1 MPRCAISVPAP
12 TVTVGTDFLFQSFL
26 AKEYST
32 SQSLIEA
39 NTNEAKKAK
48 PQVSLPENTSLWDKM
63 KNLSPHDLN
72 PAGKIERLLQ
82 AAEKWPEQI
91 IRLMVVF
98 LLETL
103 LIPLILLWGLLS
115 FTKSYLGFQVPRLAR
130 ITHSLAPEDQRP
142 VTPSK

>member
-39 NTNEAKKAK
+39 NTNETKKAI

-82 AAEKWPEQI
+82 AAEKWPEHV
-91 IRLMVVF
+91 IRMMVVF

-103 LIPLILLWGLLS
+103 LIPLVLLWGLLG
-115 FTKSYLGFQVPRLAR
+115 FTKSYLGVQVPRLDR